1 MMEITTAEL
10 SKEVEALVKK
20 FTQYEPVIGNAS
32 DTASATKKIVEEQH
46 KAISKL
52 ESEKE
57 LLNKIIEEQGED
69 LKKQQL
75 KDIEHQEAIDKLF
88 RLITETQKRLDGDS
102 ITNIS
107 YPNYETV
114 RETSK
119 ILSDK
124 LSGKGATVSYD
135 EIQTSYTNT
144 RFLAQVFRWMVGLI
158 GFSGVVTVV
167 FTVFGVGGDGR
178 ITVQKL
184 SGEVNTLKQNID
196 TNTKNFETFKNEDFK
211 EFKTSTQ
218 NNIKTL
224 YDRQWDALK
233 K

>member
-1 MMEITTAEL
+1 MELTTADLGKEIGGLVSKL
-10 SKEVEALVKK
+10 SQL
-20 FTQYEPVIGNAS
+20 EPEINRAAMDS
-32 DTASATKKIVEEQH
+32 SATKKVVEEQSRT
-46 KAISKL
+46 IQKL
-52 ESEKE
+52 EADKQSLEA
-57 LLNKIIEEQGED
+57 IIADQHEE

>member
-1 MMEITTAEL
+1 MELTTADLGKEIGGLVSKL
-10 SKEVEALVKK
+10 SQL
-20 FTQYEPVIGNAS
+20 EPEINRAAIDS
-32 DTASATKKIVEEQH
+32 SATKKVVEEQSRT
-46 KAISKL
+46 IQKL
-52 ESEKE
+52 EADKQSLEA
-57 LLNKIIEEQGED
+57 IIADQHEE

-158 GFSGVVTVV
+158 GFSSVVTVV

>member
-1 MMEITTAEL
+1 MELTTADLGKEIGGLVSKL
-10 SKEVEALVKK
+10 SQL
-20 FTQYEPVIGNAS
+20 EPEINRAAVDS
-32 DTASATKKIVEEQH
+32 SVTKKIVEEQS
-46 KAISKL
+46 KTIQKIEADKQSLEAI
-52 ESEKE
+52 
-57 LLNKIIEEQGED
+57 IADQHEE

>member
-1 MMEITTAEL
+1 MELTTADLGKEIGGLVSKL
-10 SKEVEALVKK
+10 SQL
-20 FTQYEPVIGNAS
+20 EPEINRAAIDS
-32 DTASATKKIVEEQH
+32 SATKKVVEEQSRT
-46 KAISKL
+46 IQKL
-52 ESEKE
+52 EADKQSLEA
-57 LLNKIIEEQGED
+57 IIADQHEE